1 MIKKYA
7 YNSKT
12 QLTKNI
18 NVSELKCHGAG
29 HKHNIVVDTTHINNV
44 QDFMNINGYTKI
56 IISRGY
62 SCSDYNKKIGG
73 SSGSQHIKGKAIDCR
88 FYKGNTSVSAKE
100 VCCKA
105 QDYGFKGI
113 AYINANYVHLD
124 NRTIGKY
131 RGDETKGYSNNV
143 GGDFYSYFGIKKD
156 EAKYNLTRTLKK
168 GSKGDD
174 VKQLQKTLIELGY
187 SVGKYGADGSFGNDT
202 GNAVKKFQKAKGITQ
217 DGLVGKNTAHKL
229 GWTYKNK

>member
-62 SCSDYNKKIGG
+62 SCSYYNNCDICPL
-73 SSGSQHIKGKAIDCR
+73 H
-88 FYKGNTSVSAKE
+88 
-100 VCCKA
+100 
-105 QDYGFKGI
+105 
-113 AYINANYVHLD
+113 
-124 NRTIGKY
+124 
-131 RGDETKGYSNNV
+131 
-143 GGDFYSYFGIKKD
+143 
-156 EAKYNLTRTLKK
+156 
-168 GSKGDD
+168 
-174 VKQLQKTLIELGY
+174 
-187 SVGKYGADGSFGNDT
+187 
-202 GNAVKKFQKAKGITQ
+202 
-217 DGLVGKNTAHKL
+217 
-229 GWTYKNK
+229 KNKYENVNCKMDLCSLASKDNVEIEVLEND

>member
-44 QDFMNINGYTKI
+44 QNFMNINGYTKI

-73 SSGSQHIKGKAIDCR
+73 SSGSQHIKGKAID
-88 FYKGNTSVSAKE
+88 FIKE
-100 VCCKA
+100 LH
-105 QDYGFKGI
+105 Q
-113 AYINANYVHLD
+113 
-124 NRTIGKY
+124 
-131 RGDETKGYSNNV
+131 
-143 GGDFYSYFGIKKD
+143 
-156 EAKYNLTRTLKK
+156 
-168 GSKGDD
+168 
-174 VKQLQKTLIELGY
+174 
-187 SVGKYGADGSFGNDT
+187 
-202 GNAVKKFQKAKGITQ
+202 
-217 DGLVGKNTAHKL
+217 
-229 GWTYKNK
+229 

>member
-88 FYKGNTSVSAKE
+88 FYKGTTPISAKE

-113 AYINANYVHLD
+113 AYINSNYVHLD

-143 GGDFYSYFGIKKD
+143 GGDFYSYFGIKKE

-187 SVGKYGADGSFGNDT
+187 SVGKYGADKNFGNDT
-202 GNAVKKFQKAKGITQ
+202 KNAVKKFQKAKGLTQ
-217 DGLVGKNTAHKL
+217 DGKVGKNTAHKL